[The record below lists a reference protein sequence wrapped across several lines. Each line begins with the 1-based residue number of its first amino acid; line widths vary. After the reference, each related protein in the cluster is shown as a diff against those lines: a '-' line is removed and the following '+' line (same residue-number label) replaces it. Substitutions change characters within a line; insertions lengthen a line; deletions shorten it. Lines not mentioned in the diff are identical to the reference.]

1 LLNIYSIFYSALS
14 KDAPGGGDC
23 LNVVY
28 NPPRSNGRR
37 RSDESSDFS
46 SRLSVSSAAKST
58 PQTTSKE
65 ERKALQEDSH
75 IFTNPLQQHGGSR
88 SGGGGGGAG
97 GGGGGGGGGGR
108 GGGRGGREKKNL
120 RSSVVQ
126 PQGLSWG
133 DRRAGR
139 RPQSAKNSSREAVRI
154 LRDTT
159 FRDRRVRHST
169 RLIRMSEKKKEKK
182 DFFFV

>member
-1 LLNIYSIFYSALS
+1 MILLFFFCIFFLPQSISTSALS
-14 KDAPGGGDC
+14 KDGGGGDC

-28 NPPRSNGRR
+28 NPPRRNGRR
-37 RSDESSDFS
+37 RSESSDFS

-75 IFTNPLQQHGGSR
+75 IFTNPLQQHGRSR
-88 SGGGGGGAG
+88 
-97 GGGGGGGGGGR
+97 R
-108 GGGRGGREKKNL
+108 GGGREKNKL

-154 LRDTT
+154 LRDRT

-169 RLIRMSEKKKEKK
+169 RLIRMSERRRQKKKRRK
-182 DFFFV
+182 